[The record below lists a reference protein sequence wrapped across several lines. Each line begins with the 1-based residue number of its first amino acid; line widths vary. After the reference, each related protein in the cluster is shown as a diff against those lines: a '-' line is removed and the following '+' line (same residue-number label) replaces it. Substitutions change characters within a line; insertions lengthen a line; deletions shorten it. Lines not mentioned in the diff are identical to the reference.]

1 MAREIPEV
9 VRAVAGLTATV
20 LDEAR
25 NLPRS
30 LFGLPVRLLGVAMQT
45 SLKLQQQYSGLVA
58 RGDEVFTGLWGES
71 EPGMAT
77 FDEDL
82 PEPPAPVR
90 RTANRSSAFDR
101 AVEPD
106 DVLPAGVLTEEALTQ
121 EEMTAL
127 NERVS
132 VDLEQPDQVAE
143 DWLDEN
149 GFI

>member
-45 SLKLQQQYSGLVA
+45 SLKLQQHYSGLVA

-71 EPGMAT
+71 EPGLAT

-82 PEPPAPVR
+82 PASPAPAA
-90 RTANRSSAFDR
+90 RTANRGS
-101 AVEPD
+101 
-106 DVLPAGVLTEEALTQ
+106 ALTGSPIRRRSGRGRPDRGG
-121 EEMTAL
+121 AHPGGA
-127 NERVS
+127 ERGGA
-132 VDLEQPDQVAE
+132 DRRTGRGARR
-143 DWLDEN
+143 
-149 GFI
+149 